1 MIAIQKVHSFKTAFD
16 YNHKKTELLDPKER
30 AEVLAHNFLEYDRSE
45 VLAEVELLRKLKPNV
60 KNDGYHVAL
69 SFAKEDILDNKRL
82 ISIAKDYM
90 QGMGFDPDAN
100 YFALWKHND
109 GEDHQHIHIHL
120 LLTRIGFKEG
130 KANVVSDS
138 HNYKRSEPL
147 CRSIEQKYGLATV
160 RPSDEAQERA
170 PNKDELAMVKRTG
183 ESSQR
188 MLLQERVMLA
198 LERSESIESFIRN
211 CQERG
216 VCLLFNQ
223 STTTGRVSGITYVMA
238 NGFLAKGQK
247 LGNMYKWSSVSNK
260 TKYEQSPNSKAISEA
275 NDRTRAR
282 FAGILSKG
290 DERHQERN
298 SDTGTDPKRDYT
310 ESASHSRGYQGT
322 GRGGDKPGSSGNPS
336 ATLGNEE
343 RISENEKADRDLFSI
358 GVGATISSISSSI
371 GGTSANDLDDD
382 ELKRKRRRRKR

>member
-198 LERSESIESFIRN
+198 LEKSESIESFIRN

-216 VCLLFNQ
+216 VYLLFNQ
-223 STTTGRVSGITYVMA
+223 SSTTGRISGITYVMA

-247 LGNMYKWSSVSNK
+247 LGNMYKWSRISNK
-260 TKYEQSPNSKAISEA
+260 TNYEQSPNSKAISEA

-282 FAGILSKG
+282 FTDLLSKG
-290 DERHQERN
+290 DERRQRRDN
-298 SDTGTDPKRDYT
+298 DLGTDAKRNYT
-310 ESASHSRGYQGT
+310 ESTSHSRGDQGT
-322 GRGGDKPGSSGNPS
+322 DRVGNEPESSGDPS
-336 ATLGNEE
+336 GTFGNEE
-343 RISENEKADRDLFSI
+343 RVSENEKADRDLFSI
-358 GVGATISSISSSI
+358 GISAAFSGFSSVGSGAST
-371 GGTSANDLDDD
+371 NDIDDD
-382 ELKRKRRRRKR
+382 ELKRKRRRKR

>member
-1 MIAIQKVHSFKTAFD
+1 G
-16 YNHKKTELLDPKER
+16 R
-30 AEVLAHNFLEYDRSE
+30 R
-45 VLAEVELLRKLKPNV
+45 
-60 KNDGYHVAL
+60 
-69 SFAKEDILDNKRL
+69 
-82 ISIAKDYM
+82 
-90 QGMGFDPDAN
+90 
-100 YFALWKHND
+100 
-109 GEDHQHIHIHL
+109 
-120 LLTRIGFKEG
+120 
-130 KANVVSDS
+130 
-138 HNYKRSEPL
+138 
-147 CRSIEQKYGLATV
+147 IEQKYGLATV

-282 FAGILSKG
+282 LADLLSKG
-290 DERHQERN
+290 DERHQQRDN
-298 SDTGTDPKRDYT
+298 DSRTDAKRDYT
-310 ESASHSRGYQGT
+310 ESTTHSRGDQDT
-322 GRGGDKPGSSGNPS
+322 ERGRNEPESSGGSSG
-336 ATLGNEE
+336 TVGNEE
-343 RISENEKADRDLFSI
+343 RIS
-358 GVGATISSISSSI
+358 
-371 GGTSANDLDDD
+371 
-382 ELKRKRRRRKR
+382 

>member
-16 YNHKKTELLDPKER
+16 YNHKKTELPDPNER

-45 VLAEVELLRKLKPNV
+45 ILADVELLRHLKPNV

-82 ISIAKDYM
+82 ISIAKEYM
-90 QGMGFDPDAN
+90 LGMGFDSDAK

-109 GEDHQHIHIHL
+109 GEDHEHVHIHL

-138 HNYKRSEPL
+138 NNYKRSEAL
-147 CRSIEQKYGLATV
+147 CRRLEQKYGLTAV
-160 RPSDEAQERA
+160 RSSDEAQERA

-198 LERSESIESFIRN
+198 LEKSESIESFIRN

-216 VCLLFNQ
+216 VYLLFNQ
-223 STTTGRVSGITYVMA
+223 SSTTGRISGITYVMA

-247 LGNMYKWSSVSNK
+247 LGNMYKWSRISNK
-260 TKYEQSPNSKAISEA
+260 TNYEQSPNSKAISEA

-282 FAGILSKG
+282 FADLLSKG
-290 DERHQERN
+290 DERHQRRDN
-298 SDTGTDPKRDYT
+298 DLGTDAKRNYT
-310 ESASHSRGYQGT
+310 ESTSHSRGDQST
-322 GRGGDKPGSSGNPS
+322 DRGGNEPESSGDPS
-336 ATLGNEE
+336 GTFGNEE
-343 RISENEKADRDLFSI
+343 RVSENEKADRDLFSNGI
-358 GVGATISSISSSI
+358 SAAFSGFSSVGSGAST
-371 GGTSANDLDDD
+371 NDIDDD
-382 ELKRKRRRRKR
+382 ELKRKRRRKR